1 MTASVPSTFSPRPS
15 PFRIAVV
22 HDWLTGMRG
31 GERVLEAILEVVP
44 EAELFTLF
52 HFPGSVSPAIESRVI
67 HTSRL
72 QSMAT
77 RIDDYRKLLP
87 LFPRAARAWDF
98 RGYDLIISSSHCVAK
113 GIDARG
119 LPHLCYCH
127 TPMRYIWDRFDDYF
141 PPSKPFVRFAAN
153 LVAPYLRRWD
163 MRTAG
168 EVTTFVA
175 NSTFVR
181 DRIARYYAREAEI
194 VHPFVDDEFLAAPLN
209 EDRGDFDVIVS
220 ALVPYKR
227 VALAIDTAAATGTR
241 LVVIGGGPL
250 LEPLRARRVPNVE
263 LLGSVSREVII
274 DTVSR
279 ARSLILP
286 GIEDFGITPL
296 EAMALGTPVVALRAG
311 GVLDS
316 VVDGQTGILFEEGV
330 VKSLAE
336 ALHVAAARA
345 WDRRAIRARAAQF
358 SRGRF
363 LEQFRAALDSIAP
376 Q

>member
-1 MTASVPSTFSPRPS
+1 V
-15 PFRIAVV
+15 
-22 HDWLTGMRG
+22 
-31 GERVLEAILEVVP
+31 
-44 EAELFTLF
+44 
-52 HFPGSVSPAIESRVI
+52 
-67 HTSRL
+67 
-72 QSMAT
+72 
-77 RIDDYRKLLP
+77 
-87 LFPRAARAWDF
+87 
-98 RGYDLIISSSHCVAK
+98 
-113 GIDARG
+113 
-119 LPHLCYCH
+119 
-127 TPMRYIWDRFDDYF
+127 
-141 PPSKPFVRFAAN
+141 
-153 LVAPYLRRWD
+153 
-163 MRTAG
+163 RTAA
-168 EVTTFVA
+168 EVTKFVA

-181 DRIARYYAREAEI
+181 DRISRYYSREAEI
-194 VHPFVDDEFLAAPLN
+194 IHPFVDDEFLAAPLN
-209 EDRGDFDVIVS
+209 EARGDFDVIVS

-227 VALAIDTAAATGTR
+227 VELAIDTAAATGRR

-250 LEPLRARRVPNVE
+250 LETLRGRRVPNVE

-279 ARSLILP
+279 AQSLILP

-316 VVDGQTGILFEEGV
+316 VVDGRTGILFEEGV

-336 ALHVAAARA
+336 ALQVAAARA

-363 LEQFRAALDSIAP
+363 LEQLRVALDSIVR